1 MRRYTLDTRS
11 GGGPREP
18 FWMPWGMGRWSGKS
32 FLYLL
37 LLLLFILLFTLPRSC
52 SNGHGRGPVEPILP
66 PDTTIVSPRG
76 DTLRG
81 KMPKLFNPEN
91 PREGRQPGQGQPG
104 EEDQPGQS
112 DRPGR
117 GVNWPVNVPEDGR
130 NPALPDPDDN
140 RIPPAN
146 PRDVRTDPRTGRGVD
161 EAHLLVVLNSDAGD
175 ETFNRFASELSAL
188 YEPDVCSIVYYNTQ
202 TKFLILK
209 VQPTR
214 REAIKNA
221 LPSQIPDIDFYVC
234 DIEVISGN
242 ARYPDDPAFLYPG
255 LAWHYD
261 PIQAPEAWEI
271 TQGHSDVLVAVVDS
285 YFQLDHP
292 DLRNARVVSPVSIE
306 NGTDNVYP
314 PAGVDTG
321 SLIHGTHVAGI
332 ILGTMGNR
340 EGACGIA
347 PKCSFMPVSLG
358 QTLTTASM
366 IEGILYSVYKGASV
380 VNVSMGL
387 QVDER
392 TASSL
397 SIQDQIAIARH
408 ANIEQEHLWNY
419 VFKLCN
425 ERNVTIV
432 WSAGN
437 SNLLSLMDN
446 SKRDSTT
453 VKVEALD
460 RNLRKA
466 QFSNFGTLSEYG
478 IHGSTIS
485 APGTSILSTIPYG
498 DYVPLDGTSMAAP
511 IVTGAV
517 ALMKSLDP
525 TLTNE
530 DVITILKETAKP
542 VPDET
547 IGDLLQI
554 RAALDKVREDFMR
567 FDDVMRNH
575 DLLLGKWV
583 TTREMRIVSRQP
595 DGSIV
600 PTGEKSYSY
609 FTFNTTSSGVHEIEI
624 VLGERTGEIWKSD
637 VRVNFR
643 QDRIDMK
650 DLYAPTASDGSKMT
664 ANSYLCRPDS
674 LGLLYVYRPANA
686 YFNEIT
692 FYLKK
697 VE

>member
-1 MRRYTLDTRS
+1 MRRYSLDIRS
-11 GGGPREP
+11 RVGSREP
-18 FWMPWGMGRWSGKS
+18 FWMPWGMGRWSGRS

-37 LLLLFILLFTLPRSC
+37 LLLLFILLFALPRSC
-52 SNGHGRGPVEPILP
+52 SDGHGPVEPVLP

-91 PREGRQPGQGQPG
+91 PREGRQPGLRRPG
-104 EEDQPGQS
+104 EDQPGQG
-112 DRPGR
+112 DQPGR
-117 GVNWPVNVPEDGR
+117 RVDWPVNVPEDGR
-130 NPALPDPDDN
+130 DPALPDPADN

-188 YEPDVCSIVYYNTQ
+188 YQPEVCSIVYYNTQ
-202 TKFLILK
+202 TKLLILE
-209 VQPTR
+209 VQPSR
-214 REAIKNA
+214 REAIKNE
-221 LPSQIPDIDFYVC
+221 LPSRIPDIDFYVC
-234 DIEVISGN
+234 DIEVIEGN
-242 ARYPDDPAFLYPG
+242 TRYPDDLAFLYPE
-255 LAWHYD
+255 LVWHYD
-261 PIQAPEAWEI
+261 PIQAPEAWDI
-271 TQGHSDVLVAVVDS
+271 TQGRSDVLVAVVDS

-292 DLRNARVVSPVSIE
+292 DLRNAHVVSPVSIE
-306 NGTDNVYP
+306 NGTDNVFP
-314 PAGVDTG
+314 PVGIDTG

-358 QTLTTASM
+358 HTLTTAAM

-437 SNLLSLMDN
+437 SNLLSQMDN

-466 QFSNFGTLSEYG
+466 RFSNFGTLSEYG

-485 APGTSILSTIPYG
+485 APGTAILSTIPYG
-498 DYVPLDGTSMAAP
+498 DYAPLDGTSMAAP

-530 DVITILKETAKP
+530 NVIKILKETAKP
-542 VPDET
+542 VQDET

-567 FDDVMRNH
+567 FDDVMRDH

-583 TTREMRIVSRQP
+583 TTRQMRIVTKQS
-595 DGSIV
+595 DGTV
-600 PTGEKSYSY
+600 APTGEWSYSY
-609 FTFNTTSSGVHEIEI
+609 FTFNTPSSGMHEIE
-624 VLGERTGEIWKSD
+624 VVYGERKGKEWRS
-637 VRVNFR
+637 NFSVSFGR
-643 QDRIDMK
+643 DRIDLK
-650 DLYAPTASDGSKMT
+650 DLSSPTASDGSKFT
-664 ANSYLCRPDS
+664 ANYYQCRPDS
-674 LGLLYVYRPANA
+674 LGLLFVHRMATA
-686 YFNEIT
+686 DWDEID
-692 FYLKK
+692 FYLRK